1 MRTSKLLL
9 SVVLFFFINF
19 SYAIDRVV
27 QENGPIGTFQTIGEA
42 IEAASDGDRIII
54 YPKVGD
60 NPYVENIIIDKSL
73 EFATAQ
79 DAVRYKIQGNI
90 TLVALNNR
98 TITLIGAHIT
108 SGSISGSGTG
118 WRTNV
123 NIMNCLLEGGN
134 INFNNQ
140 FYASI
145 VSNSINSGNISISHG
160 RVIGNEMLSDTE
172 SVITLSNSTSLIG
185 DTIDVIANKCSRIAC
200 LNNDVFLNVFNNFI
214 KRLSGTS
221 TFYSFN
227 YTFTDTNNIK
237 VKFYN
242 NTVLTPRTNSFNSG
256 SANAYFRCFANADIK
271 NNIFVKTSNNPNDS
285 AVTFFNVTPNSAKS
299 NNFYHLTDGQIISGS
314 LNSQVLTNNPVNQT
328 TGLLIL
334 PTPAENGAEQSFQFY
349 DLDLTIG
356 DAGCY
361 GGSYSL
367 DNYFPITGSSRVFSI
382 EMPFGFINNGTP
394 LEIKAEG
401 FDR

>member
-1 MRTSKLLL
+1 MKSTKLLL
-9 SVVLFFFINF
+9 TLALVCLFNF
-19 SYAIDRVV
+19 TYAIDRIV
-27 QENGPIGTFQTIGEA
+27 QENGPTGTFQTISQA
-42 IEAASDGDRIII
+42 ISTANDGDRIII

-60 NPYVENIIIDKSL
+60 NPYIENIIIDKTL
-73 EFATAQ
+73 EFVSAQ
-79 DAVRYKIQGNI
+79 DAIRYKIQGNI
-90 TLVALNNR
+90 SLVPLNTR
-98 TITLIGAHIT
+98 TITLIGAHLT

-123 NIMNCLLEGGN
+123 NIINCLLEGGN
-134 INFNNQ
+134 ISFNNQ
-140 FYASI
+140 FYTSI
-145 VSNSINSGNISISHG
+145 VSNILNSGNISIAHG

-172 SVITLSNSTSLIG
+172 SGITVSNSTSLIG
-185 DTIDVIANKCSRIAC
+185 DTIDIIANKCSRISC
-200 LNNDVFLNVFNNFI
+200 INNDVFLNVFNNFI

-242 NTVLTPRTNSFNSG
+242 NTVLTPRTNSFTSG
-256 SANAYFRCFANADIK
+256 SANSYFRCFANADIK
-271 NNIFVKTSNNPNDS
+271 NNIFIKTSNNPNDS
-285 AVTFFNVTPNSAKS
+285 AVIFFNVTPNSAKS
-299 NNFYHLTDGQIISGS
+299 NNYYHLTDGQTISGS
-314 LNSQVLTNNPVNQT
+314 LNSQVLTNNPVNQV
-328 TGLLIL
+328 TGVLIL
-334 PTPAENGAEQSFQFY
+334 PTAAQNGAEQSFQFY

-361 GGSYSL
+361 GGSYTL